1 MTGYSP
7 NGFRDDA
14 ARTLK
19 PSKPLF
25 RLTFTEED

>member
-1 MTGYSP
+1 MTGYSH
-7 NGFRDDA
+7 NGSRDDA

-19 PSKPLF
+19 LSKPSF